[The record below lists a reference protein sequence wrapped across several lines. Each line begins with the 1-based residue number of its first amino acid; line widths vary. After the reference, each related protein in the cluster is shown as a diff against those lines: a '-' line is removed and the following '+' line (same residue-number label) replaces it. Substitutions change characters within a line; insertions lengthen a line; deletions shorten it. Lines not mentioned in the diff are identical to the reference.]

1 MVIIFVDL
9 ILRFYGFMYYLEWLM
24 GFFVKEV
31 FLYRL
36 SPYVVYFTGRQRL
49 YFCTRVI
56 KVVR

>member
-1 MVIIFVDL
+1 
-9 ILRFYGFMYYLEWLM
+9 M